1 MLIIAKI
8 ALGFGATLAV
18 GGAYVFHEGVI
29 NVDVDEF
36 RPGGSHVHVWAPATV
51 VSLGM
56 RVVPRHHLEQAA
68 SQVQPFLPVLREVAK
83 ELKRF
88 PNATFVEVKDRADHV
103 FIGTVDGK
111 IRIDAVSDTETVHLR
126 IPIETV
132 ENVADRLE
140 ADAPTI

>member
-56 RVVPRHHLEQAA
+56 RIVPRHHLEQAA
-68 SQVQPFLPVLREVAK
+68 SQLQPFLPVLREVAK

-88 PNATFVEVKDRADHV
+88 PNATFVEVTDGTDHV

>member
-36 RPGGSHVHVWAPATV
+36 RPGGPHVHVWVPATA

-56 RVVPRHHLEQAA
+56 RALPRHHLEHAA

-88 PNATFVEVKDRADHV
+88 PNAKFVEVKNGTDDV

-111 IRIDAVSDTETVHLR
+111 IRIDAVSNNETVHLR

-132 ENVADRLE
+132 EDVADRLE
-140 ADAPTI
+140 ADIPTI

>member
-29 NVDVDEF
+29 NVDVDEL
-36 RPGGSHVHVWAPATV
+36 RPGGSHVHVWVPATA

-56 RVVPRHHLEQAA
+56 RVVPRRHLEHAA

-88 PNATFVEVKDRADHV
+88 PDAKFVEVKDSTDHV
-103 FIGTVDGK
+103 FIGTTDGK
-111 IRIDAVSDTETVHLR
+111 IRIDVVNNNETVHLR
-126 IPIETV
+126 IPIDTV
-132 ENVADRLE
+132 EDVADRLE
-140 ADAPTI
+140 SDAPTI

>member
-56 RVVPRHHLEQAA
+56 RIVPRHHLEQAA
-68 SQVQPFLPVLREVAK
+68 SQLQPFLPVLREVAK

-88 PNATFVEVKDRADHV
+88 PNTTFVEVKDGTDHV

-111 IRIDAVSDTETVHLR
+111 ISIDAVSDTETVHLR

>member
-36 RPGGSHVHVWAPATV
+36 RPGGSHVHVWAPATA

-56 RVVPRHHLEQAA
+56 RVVPRHNLEQAA

-88 PNATFVEVKDRADHV
+88 PNATFVEAKDGTDHV

-111 IRIDAVSDTETVHLR
+111 IRIDAVSDNETVHLR

-132 ENVADRLE
+132 EDVTDRLE

>member
-18 GGAYVFHEGVI
+18 SGAYVFHEGVI

-36 RPGGSHVHVWAPATV
+36 RPGGSHVHVWVPATA
-51 VSLGM
+51 VSMGM
-56 RVVPRHHLEQAA
+56 RVVPRHHMEHAA
-68 SQVQPFLPVLREVAK
+68 SQLRPFLPVLREVAK

-88 PNATFVEVKDRADHV
+88 PDAKFVEVKDATDHV
-103 FIGTVDGK
+103 FIGTEDGK
-111 IRIDAVSDTETVHLR
+111 IRIDAVSNNETVHLR

-132 ENVADRLE
+132 EDVAYRLE
-140 ADAPTI
+140 TDAPTI

>member
-18 GGAYVFHEGVI
+18 GGVYVLHEGVI

-36 RPGGSHVHVWAPATV
+36 RPGGSHVHVWVPATA

-56 RVVPRHHLEQAA
+56 RVVPRHHLERAV

-88 PNATFVEVKDRADHV
+88 PNAKFVEVKDPTDHV

-111 IRIDAVSDTETVHLR
+111 IRIDAVSDNETVHLR
-126 IPIETV
+126 IPVETV
-132 ENVADRLE
+132 EDVVDRLA

>member
-88 PNATFVEVKDRADHV
+88 PNATFVEVKDGADHV

>member
-8 ALGFGATLAV
+8 ALGLGATLAV

-36 RPGGSHVHVWAPATV
+36 RPGGSHVHVWVPATAL
-51 VSLGM
+51 SLGM
-56 RVVPRHHLEQAA
+56 LVVPRHHLEHAA
-68 SQVQPFLPVLREVAK
+68 SHVQPYLPVLREVAK

-88 PNATFVEVKDRADHV
+88 PNAKLVEVKDGTDHV

-111 IRIDAVSDTETVHLR
+111 IRIDAVNNTETVHLR

-132 ENVADRLE
+132 EDVADRLE
-140 ADAPTI
+140 THAPTI

>member
-36 RPGGSHVHVWAPATV
+36 RPGGSHVHVWVPATA
-51 VSLGM
+51 VSLGL
-56 RVVPRHHLEQAA
+56 RVAPRYHMEHAA
-68 SQVQPFLPVLREVAK
+68 SQVQPFLPVLREIAK

-88 PNATFVEVKDRADHV
+88 PNAKFVEVKDGTDHV
-103 FIGTVDGK
+103 FIGTIDGK
-111 IRIDAVSDTETVHLR
+111 IRIDAVSNEETVHLR

-132 ENVADRLE
+132 EDVADRLE